1 METWSHMVNAAQ
13 SRGWSLKALAVELGM
28 AYSTLCD
35 LRRGET
41 TQPRGNAAV
50 KLIRLHESKALPPD
64 GI

>member
-1 METWSHMVNAAQ
+1 MESWARMVYAAQ
-13 SRGWSLKALAVELGM
+13 LRGWSLKALADEIGI

-50 KLIRLHESKALPPD
+50 KLIRLHESKAVPPKE
-64 GI
+64 I

>member
-1 METWSHMVNAAQ
+1 MESWPHMINAAQ

-35 LRRGET
+35 LRRGDTAE
-41 TQPRGNAAV
+41 PRGNVAV
-50 KLIRLHESKALPPD
+50 KLTRLHESNALPPD